1 MAQEGVTDQIKVL
14 VLPWES
20 ALVDYE
26 VAFAL
31 IALVE
36 ILLWSDLEYIVTHL
50 ESDWLHFLRD
60 VLARRLNVA
69 ECLVAFAIQLWQAVR
84 PLLPNLLKYIWWYR
98 KLRASSIYYSWIAR
112 VLTWLLHG
120 LGSISHALSLESP
133 CSKPVGEVL
142 ESLEAVST
150 IDNLRGV
157 VSSEESVGR
166 LVHLLGGNT
175 EADHGVIDDTVV
187 LEGPEVVQ
195 LLLAHVFVW

>member
-1 MAQEGVTDQIKVL
+1 MAQEGITNQIKVL
-14 VLPWES
+14 VLSWKT
-20 ALVDYE
+20 AFVDYE
-26 VAFAL
+26 VALAL
-31 IALVE
+31 ITLVQ
-36 ILLWSDLEYIVTHL
+36 ILLWCDLEYIVTHL
-50 ESDWLHFLRD
+50 EAYWLDLLSD
-60 VLARRLNVA
+60 VLAWGLNMA
-69 ECLVAFAIQLWQAVR
+69 ECLVAFAIQLWQAGC
-84 PLLPNLLKYIWWYR
+84 PLLSNLLEYIWWYR
-98 KLRASSIYYSWIAR
+98 ELRASSIYYSWIAR

-175 EADHGVIDDTVV
+175 EADHGVINDTVV
-187 LEGPEVVQ
+187 LERPEVVQ

>member
-1 MAQEGVTDQIKVL
+1 MTEECVTDQIQVL
-14 VLPWES
+14 VLAWQA

-36 ILLWSDLEYIVTHL
+36 ILLWSDLEYIITHL
-50 ESDWLHFLRD
+50 EADGLYLLCD
-60 VLARRLNVA
+60 VLAWRLNMA
-69 ECLVAFAIQLWQAVR
+69 ECLVAFAIQLWQAGC
-84 PLLPNLLKYIWWYR
+84 PLLSNLLKYIWWYR
-98 KLRASSIYYSWIAR
+98 ELRASSIYYSWIAR
-112 VLTWLLHG
+112 VLTWLLHS
-120 LGSISHALSLESP
+120 LGSVSHALSLEGPS
-133 CSKPVGEVL
+133 SEPVREVL
-142 ESLEAVST
+142 KSLEAISA

-157 VSSEESVGR
+157 VPSEECVRR

-187 LEGPEVVQ
+187 LERPEVVQ